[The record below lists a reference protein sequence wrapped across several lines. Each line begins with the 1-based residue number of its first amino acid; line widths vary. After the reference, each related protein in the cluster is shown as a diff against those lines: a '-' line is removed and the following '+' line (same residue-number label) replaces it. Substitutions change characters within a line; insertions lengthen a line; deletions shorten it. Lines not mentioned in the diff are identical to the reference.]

1 MFDARHCMHTRRANL
16 SRQKGPLMSDVSVQ
30 EAAPSV
36 NPLHVAAYAGL
47 LVLMVFV
54 IRSGDRF
61 WLNFM
66 HVMSGVLWTGI
77 DLFMGFFV
85 GPALRS
91 APFEARRAVT
101 MRLVPRTLF
110 LMPTLAIIT
119 GTTGWYHAQQLGCLD
134 VDWPQYG
141 WVLAALI
148 IITILTVQ
156 GLGLLLPTNVRVY
169 LELRKPEPDKARI
182 GQLMKLYI
190 YFVGFQGV
198 MQIAM
203 ILVMAKFVTG
213 L

>member
-1 MFDARHCMHTRRANL
+1 
-16 SRQKGPLMSDVSVQ
+16 MSQ
-30 EAAPSV
+30 AAAAPED
-36 NPLHVAAYAGL
+36 VAPPINLWQLAGYGSL
-47 LVLMVFV
+47 LALMVVV
-54 IRSGDRF
+54 IRLDDRF
-61 WLNFM
+61 ILNFM

-77 DLFMGFFV
+77 DLFMGFYV

-91 APFEARRAVT
+91 TPFEARRAVT

-119 GTTGWYHAQQLGCLD
+119 GTTGWFHAKQLGILD
-134 VDWPQYG
+134 TPWPQYG

-169 LELRKPEPDKARI
+169 LELRKPAPDRERI
-182 GQLMKLYI
+182 GRLLKSYI
-190 YFVGFQGV
+190 YLVGFQGA
-198 MQIAM
+198 MQVAM
-203 ILVMAKFVTG
+203 IVVMAKFVTG

>member
-1 MFDARHCMHTRRANL
+1 
-16 SRQKGPLMSDVSVQ
+16 MSQAPVAED
-30 EAAPSV
+30 AAPSI
-36 NPLHVAAYAGL
+36 NPWHLVGYAGL

-54 IRSGDRF
+54 IWLEDRF
-61 WLNFM
+61 ILNFM

-77 DLFMGFFV
+77 DLFMGFCV

-91 APFEARRAVT
+91 TPFEARRAVT

-119 GTTGWYHAQQLGCLD
+119 GTTGWFHAKQLGFLD
-134 VDWPQYG
+134 TPWPQYG

-148 IITILTVQ
+148 IITVLTIQ
-156 GLGLLLPTNVRVY
+156 GLGLLLPTNFRVY
-169 LELRKPEPDKARI
+169 LELRKTEPDRERI
-182 GQLMKLYI
+182 GRLLKSYVYL
-190 YFVGFQGV
+190 VGFQGV

-203 ILVMAKFVTG
+203 IVVMAKFVTG

>member
-1 MFDARHCMHTRRANL
+1 MTTLVEDA
-16 SRQKGPLMSDVSVQ
+16 P
-30 EAAPSV
+30 PSV
-36 NPLHVAAYAGL
+36 NPWHVAAYIGL
-47 LVLMVFV
+47 LILMVLL
-54 IRSGDRF
+54 IRSGDQF
-61 WLNFM
+61 WLHVM
-66 HVMSGVLWTGI
+66 HVMAGVLWTGI

-91 APFEARRAVT
+91 APFEARRAVS

-119 GTTGWYHAQQLGCLD
+119 GTTGWYHAQQLGFLD

-156 GLGLLLPTNVRVY
+156 GLGLLLPTNYRVY
-169 LELRKPEPDKARI
+169 LELRKPQPDKERI
-182 GQLMKLYI
+182 GRLMKLYI
-190 YFVGFQGV
+190 YFVGFQGI

-203 ILVMAKFVTG
+203 IVVMAKFATG

>member
-1 MFDARHCMHTRRANL
+1 
-16 SRQKGPLMSDVSVQ
+16 MSQAAVVE

-36 NPLHVAAYAGL
+36 NPWHLVGYAGL
-47 LVLMVFV
+47 LALMVFV
-54 IRSGDRF
+54 IWLDDRF
-61 WLNFM
+61 ILNFM

-77 DLFMGFFV
+77 DLFMGFYV

-119 GTTGWYHAQQLGCLD
+119 GMTGWFHAKQLGILD
-134 VDWPQYG
+134 TPWPQYG

-148 IITILTVQ
+148 IICILTVQ

-169 LELRKPEPDKARI
+169 LELRKPAPDRERI
-182 GQLMKLYI
+182 GRLLKSYI
-190 YFVGFQGV
+190 YLVGFQGV
-198 MQIAM
+198 MQVAM
-203 ILVMAKFVTG
+203 IVVMAKFVTG

>member
-1 MFDARHCMHTRRANL
+1 
-16 SRQKGPLMSDVSVQ
+16 MSQVAVAEDV
-30 EAAPSV
+30 APSI
-36 NPLHVAAYAGL
+36 NPWHLLGYAGL
-47 LVLMVFV
+47 LALMVVV
-54 IRSGDRF
+54 IWLDNIF
-61 WLNFM
+61 LLNFM

-110 LMPTLAIIT
+110 LMPTLAILT
-119 GTTGWYHAQQLGCLD
+119 GTTGWFHAKQLGFLD
-134 VDWPQYG
+134 TPWPQYG

-156 GLGLLLPTNVRVY
+156 GLGLLLPTNFRVY
-169 LELRKPEPDKARI
+169 LELRKTEPDRERI
-182 GQLMKLYI
+182 GRLLKSYVYL
-190 YFVGFQGV
+190 VGFQGV

-203 ILVMAKFVTG
+203 IVVMAKFVTG

>member
-1 MFDARHCMHTRRANL
+1 
-16 SRQKGPLMSDVSVQ
+16 MSQAAVAEDV
-30 EAAPSV
+30 APSI
-36 NPLHVAAYAGL
+36 NPWHLVVYGGL

-54 IRSGDRF
+54 IWLEDRF
-61 WLNFM
+61 LLNFM

-110 LMPTLAIIT
+110 LMPTLAILT
-119 GTTGWYHAQQLGCLD
+119 GTTGWFHAKQLGFLD
-134 VDWPQYG
+134 TAWPQYG

-156 GLGLLLPTNVRVY
+156 GLGLLLPTNFRVY
-169 LELRKPEPDKARI
+169 LELRKAEPDRERI
-182 GQLMKLYI
+182 GRLLKSYVYL
-190 YFVGFQGV
+190 VGFQGV

-203 ILVMAKFVTG
+203 IVVMAKFVTG

>member
-1 MFDARHCMHTRRANL
+1 
-16 SRQKGPLMSDVSVQ
+16 MSQAVVAEDV
-30 EAAPSV
+30 APSV
-36 NPLHVAAYAGL
+36 NPWHVVGYGAL

-54 IRSGDRF
+54 IWLDDRF
-61 WLNFM
+61 LLNFM

-101 MRLVPRTLF
+101 MRLLPRTLF
-110 LMPTLAIIT
+110 LMPTLAILT
-119 GTTGWYHAQQLGCLD
+119 GTTGWFHAKQLGFLD
-134 VDWPQYG
+134 TPWPQYG

-169 LELRKPEPDKARI
+169 LELRKPEPDRERI
-182 GQLMKLYI
+182 GRLLKSYVYL
-190 YFVGFQGV
+190 VGFQGV

-203 ILVMAKFVTG
+203 IDVMAKFGTG

>member
-1 MFDARHCMHTRRANL
+1 
-16 SRQKGPLMSDVSVQ
+16 MSQAAEASQDV
-30 EAAPSV
+30 APSI
-36 NPLHVAAYAGL
+36 NPWHLLVYGGL
-47 LVLMVFV
+47 LALMVVV
-54 IRSGDRF
+54 IRLDDRF
-61 WLNFM
+61 ILNFM

-101 MRLVPRTLF
+101 MRLAPRTLF

-119 GTTGWYHAQQLGCLD
+119 GTTGWFHAKQLGFLETP
-134 VDWPQYG
+134 WPQYG

-156 GLGLLLPTNVRVY
+156 GLGLLLPTNLRVY
-169 LELRKPEPDKARI
+169 LELRKPAPDRERI
-182 GQLMKLYI
+182 GRLLKSYVYL
-190 YFVGFQGV
+190 VGFQGL
-198 MQIAM
+198 MQVAM
-203 ILVMAKFVTG
+203 IVVMAKFVTG

>member
-1 MFDARHCMHTRRANL
+1 
-16 SRQKGPLMSDVSVQ
+16 MSQVAVAEDV
-30 EAAPSV
+30 APSI
-36 NPLHVAAYAGL
+36 NPWHLLGYAGL
-47 LVLMVFV
+47 LALMVVV
-54 IRSGDRF
+54 IWLDNIF
-61 WLNFM
+61 LLNFM

-110 LMPTLAIIT
+110 LMPTLAILT
-119 GTTGWYHAQQLGCLD
+119 GTTGWFHAKQLGFLD
-134 VDWPQYG
+134 TPWPQYG

-156 GLGLLLPTNVRVY
+156 GLGLLLPTNFRVY
-169 LELRKPEPDKARI
+169 LELRKAEPDRERI
-182 GQLMKLYI
+182 GRLLKSYVYL
-190 YFVGFQGV
+190 VGFQGV

-203 ILVMAKFVTG
+203 IVVMAKFVTG

>member
-1 MFDARHCMHTRRANL
+1 
-16 SRQKGPLMSDVSVQ
+16 MSQAAVPEEV
-30 EAAPSV
+30 APSV
-36 NPLHVAAYAGL
+36 NPWHLLTYGGL
-47 LVLMVFV
+47 LALMVVV
-54 IRSGDRF
+54 IWVDDRF
-61 WLNFM
+61 VLNFM

-110 LMPTLAIIT
+110 LMPTLAIMT
-119 GTTGWYHAQQLGCLD
+119 GTTGWFHARQLGILD
-134 VDWPQYG
+134 TPWPQYG

-169 LELRKPEPDKARI
+169 LELRKPEPDRERI
-182 GQLMKLYI
+182 GRLLRSYV
-190 YFVGFQGV
+190 YLVGFQGV

-203 ILVMAKFVTG
+203 IVVMAKFVTG